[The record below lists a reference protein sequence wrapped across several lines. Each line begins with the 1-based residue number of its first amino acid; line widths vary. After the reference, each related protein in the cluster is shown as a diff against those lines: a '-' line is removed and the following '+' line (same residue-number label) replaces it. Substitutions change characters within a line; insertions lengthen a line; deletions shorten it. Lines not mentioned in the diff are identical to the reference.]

1 MMHIHYR
8 PDDGEIVGWETGTV
22 QPVGPDG
29 TRTIAVQI
37 VGLPDPAKEKI
48 DPSTLVIVE
57 KTSLEKAQALQPT
70 ERELKQAVFAA
81 LSATDHMML
90 PDRDDILPQDRAKWA
105 AYRKS
110 LRDLSKG
117 DPRPNAAAMIV
128 AWPLD
133 PDGKDAI
140 ENLRNRNQ

>member
-1 MMHIHYR
+1 MHIHYC

-22 QPVGPDG
+22 RPVGPDG
-29 TRTIAVQI
+29 TRTISVQI

-48 DPSTLVIVE
+48 DPSTLAIVE
-57 KTSLEKAQALQPT
+57 KTSLEKTQALQPT
-70 ERELKQAVFAA
+70 DRELKQAVFAA

-90 PDRDDILPQDRAKWA
+90 LDRDDIAPQDRAKWV

-117 DPRPNAAAMIV
+117 DPRPNVDEMISN
-128 AWPLD
+128 WPLD
-133 PDGKDAI
+133 PNGSDAI